1 MTSPAAPTLH
11 PKRCETCECES
22 CYFHPSKKEW
32 REGMTDGMDMCP
44 IKISTFTE
52 RYGCYSH
59 SSTPDADARQRVDEL
74 IVEKEQWMNN
84 FLCEQ
89 QRVEGVVKELERRLA
104 QSKRLRTYF
113 TSEECARTD
122 GYESG
127 LESAIALLKDGVG
140 RK

>member
-1 MTSPAAPTLH
+1 MTTPAAPKLH
-11 PKRCETCECES
+11 PKRCETCKTK
-22 CYFHPSKKEW
+22 P
-32 REGMTDGMDMCP
+32 CP
-44 IKISTFTE
+44 ALEVIKRKPYCDNFGSNYWWDKAGLVSSIV
-52 RYGCYSH
+52 GCASH
-59 SSTPDADARQRVDEL
+59 SGTPDAGARQRIDEL

-127 LESAIALLKDGVG
+127 LESAIALLKDGVE